1 MRALATGT
9 LSLSLLAS
17 FFAEFTVAAADAT
30 PTKGEIQLTSD
41 TVKKTVDGA
50 AFVAPA
56 GWWIETVVPGFMGS
70 AFVMGNRDK
79 SRTLTFRDAQHE
91 YVFTEK
97 K

>member
-30 PTKGEIQLTSD
+30 AMKAEVQLASD
-41 TVKKTVDGA
+41 TVRTTADGA
-50 AFVAPA
+50 TFTAPA

-70 AFVMGNRDK
+70 AFVMGDRDK